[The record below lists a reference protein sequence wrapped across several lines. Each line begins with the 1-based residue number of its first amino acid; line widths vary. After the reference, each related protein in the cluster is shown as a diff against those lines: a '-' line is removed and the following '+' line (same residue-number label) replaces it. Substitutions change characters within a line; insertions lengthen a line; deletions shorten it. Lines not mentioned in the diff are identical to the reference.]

1 MKLKNKKIGIA
12 FTASYCTLEKV
23 FLELNKFKDKNCEII
38 PIVSDNILK
47 YNTRFGNTEK
57 WINKIKELTNNE
69 IIDSIIKAEPIGPKK
84 LLDLLIIAPCTGNT
98 MAKIA
103 NGIIDETVVMAV
115 KAQLRNKR
123 PVLIAMASNDGLS
136 LNSKSISKLLNT
148 ENVYF
153 VPFGQDAPFN
163 KENSLVARMDLIL
176 KSTEY
181 ALDKKQIQPVI
192 IEHKGLL

>member
-23 FLELNKFKDKNCEII
+23 FLELKKFKNENCEII
-38 PIVSDNILK
+38 PIISNNIIK
-47 YNTRFGNTEK
+47 HNTRFGNKEK
-57 WINKIKELTNNE
+57 WINKIKNLTNNE
-69 IIDSIIKAEPIGPKK
+69 IIDTIIKAEPIGPKK

-103 NGIIDETVVMAV
+103 NGIIDETVVMAA

-123 PVLIAMASNDGLS
+123 PVLIAMASNDGLT
-136 LNSKSISKLLNT
+136 LNSRSISKLLNT
-148 ENVYF
+148 ENIYF

-176 KSTEY
+176 KSAEY

-192 IEHKGLL
+192 IEHKGL